1 MHQQHKLYTY
11 TNPSSMEKAPQSTF
25 CHSLSLTEHIV
36 FLFYN
41 TIFIWLTILN
51 KFSARFLSLLLPHHH
66 EELHACAASRSHHAE
81 KNPPSNRGDDLALL
95 GGDVEI
101 ILDKMGIRSELNGE
115 RFEEKLRFDELST
128 MFEEKE
134 PSLEEVKQAFAVF
147 DENSDGF
154 IDAVELM
161 RVLSKLGFK
170 DGVKLDECERM
181 IASYD
186 ENKDGRIDFNEF
198 IKFMESSFC

>member
-1 MHQQHKLYTY
+1 M
-11 TNPSSMEKAPQSTF
+11 
-25 CHSLSLTEHIV
+25 
-36 FLFYN
+36 
-41 TIFIWLTILN
+41 
-51 KFSARFLSLLLPHHH
+51 
-66 EELHACAASRSHHAE
+66 
-81 KNPPSNRGDDLALL
+81 
-95 GGDVEI
+95 EI
-101 ILDKMGIRSELNGE
+101 ILDKMGIRRELNGE
-115 RFEEKLRFDELST
+115 RFEEKLRFDELSS

-170 DGVKLDECERM
+170 DGVINLDECERM